1 MVITQITLIALKTI
15 LLPRVNTFYMNLI
28 VSTAICILRLQ
39 LIIIIISALQKDEF
53 VDLCLVLNTLILKLY
68 LMPKVLVTDRSRTL
82 FSFYL
87 TF

>member
-1 MVITQITLIALKTI
+1 MVITQITLVALKTI
-15 LLPRVNTFYMNLI
+15 LLHRVNTFYMKLI

-39 LIIIIISALQKDEF
+39 LIIIISAFQKGEF

-68 LMPKVLVTDRSRTL
+68 HMPKVLVMDGSRTL
-82 FSFYL
+82 FLFYF